1 MTLPLVLLSNLW
13 ISRNVCR
20 AVIMSLKTVYREE
33 MTTNSFIKVVKA
45 NEINNP
51 VVETVE
57 HVFLLLTDTEI
68 YFLSQTG

>member
-1 MTLPLVLLSNLW
+1 
-13 ISRNVCR
+13 
-20 AVIMSLKTVYREE
+20 MSLKTVYREE

-68 YFLSQTG
+68 YFLSHG

>member
-33 MTTNSFIKVVKA
+33 MTTNSFIKVVKT
-45 NEINNP
+45 NETKNL
-51 VVETVE
+51 VVQTVE
-57 HVFLLLTDTEI
+57 HVILILTATEI
-68 YFLSQTG
+68 YCLSWTD